1 MSHTD
6 RAEFADIDKYAPL
19 WGVWDVDSFIG
30 EGNYGRVYKIK
41 RSEWGKEFVS
51 ALKLISIPQVSDYK
65 SMKSFGM
72 SKDHMR
78 VYYEDFVKNIT
89 NEIETMDKLKGNSHI
104 VSYEDHRI
112 IEKTDSFGWDIL
124 IRMELL
130 EPLENILEN
139 SRLSVKEALAVGI
152 DICKALETCA
162 VERIIHRDIKDANIF
177 KNKNGLF
184 KLGDFGIS
192 KELSKSGSAAS
203 KRGTPLY
210 MAPEVYRGENYDSSV
225 DTYSLGIVLYKLF
238 NKGRTPFLPNYP
250 AALLYTDTEQS
261 IEKRMNGTAMPEPIE
276 GFSEINDIILKACSF
291 NAGDRY
297 ESAGHMRQALE
308 QLVAEKP
315 ALMDKLL
322 FMDQSLENKE
332 SVVATKKQSG
342 TASLFAEEEVVSESG
357 EEAYKNLNK
366 TVSLN
371 PESIVLKPTPPI
383 DINTLVEP
391 EPIIESEEQPKPETT
406 ETPKAKPKPYIA
418 VIAIILALVIA
429 GVGGVAYSNYQ
440 DTLRFE
446 AAAKAAAEKV
456 AAQRAAEE
464 KAAADKAAAEKAAA
478 EKAAAEKAAADKAAA
493 DKAAAEKAAA
503 EKAAADKAAADKA
516 AAQKKPV
523 KKTTSTK
530 PSSSTGGL
538 SK

>member
-1 MSHTD
+1 MSQTN
-6 RAEFADIDKYAPL
+6 RTEFSDIDKYAPL

-41 RSEWGKEFVS
+41 RKEWGKEFAS

-112 IEKTDSFGWDIL
+112 IEKTDEFGWDIL

-130 EPLENILEN
+130 EPLESILEM
-139 SRLSVKEALAVGI
+139 SRLTVKEAISVGI
-152 DICKALETCA
+152 DICKALETCGT
-162 VERIIHRDIKDANIF
+162 ERIIHRDIKDANIF
-177 KNKNGLF
+177 RNKNGLF

-210 MAPEVYRGENYDSSV
+210 MAPEVYRGENYDSTV

-238 NKGRTPFLPNYP
+238 NKGRTPFLPEYP
-250 AALLYTDTEQS
+250 KALLYTDTEVS
-261 IEKRMNGTAMPEPIE
+261 IDKRMNGEALKAPME
-276 GFSEINDIILKACSF
+276 GFNEISEVILKACSF
-291 NAGDRY
+291 NANDRFTSPT
-297 ESAGHMRQALE
+297 EMRLALE
-308 QLVAEKP
+308 KIVQENSN
-315 ALMDKLL
+315 LMEELL
-322 FMDQSLENKE
+322 FMDQSLEHKVNILGNKE
-332 SVVATKKQSG
+332 HSG
-342 TASLFAEEEVVSESG
+342 TASLFAEEADREQNTAES
-357 EEAYKNLNK
+357 YQNLNK

-371 PESIVLKPTPPI
+371 PDSIALKPTPPVDVTPLI
-383 DINTLVEP
+383 EVEEVVKE
-391 EPIIESEEQPKPETT
+391 EPSVSVEKEGKSPNKMI
-406 ETPKAKPKPYIA
+406 
-418 VIAIILALVIA
+418 IA
-429 GVGGVAYSNYQ
+429 GIVAAVVVFGGGTMAYMNHQESIQ
-440 DTLRFE
+440 VE
-446 AAAKAAAEKV
+446 AAEKAAAEKV
-456 AAQRAAEE
+456 AAE
-464 KAAADKAAAEKAAA
+464 KAAAEKAAAEKAAAEKAAAEKAAAEKAAA

-493 DKAAAEKAAA
+493 EKAAADKAAAEKAAA
-503 EKAAADKAAADKA
+503 QTTKST
-516 AAQKKPV
+516 
-523 KKTTSTK
+523 KKTTTTK
-530 PSSSTGGL
+530 SGSSTGGL